1 LQQRQPQLRGR
12 LALCGVAAY
21 VWDGSKEGNKMLSLF
36 QILMLVLDIVWFF
49 IIAHVIMSWLINFQV
64 LNLHQQLVG
73 QIWYFLNRMLEPV
86 YGPVRR
92 ILPNMGGVDLA
103 PLVVLIGVY
112 AARIILANNISAFY

>member
-1 LQQRQPQLRGR
+1 
-12 LALCGVAAY
+12 
-21 VWDGSKEGNKMLSLF
+21 MLSLF

-73 QIWYFLNRMLEPV
+73 QIWHLLNRVVEPM
-86 YGPVRR
+86 YGPIRR
-92 ILPNMGGVDLA
+92 ILPNMQGIDLA

-112 AARIILANNISAFY
+112 ALRIILANNISAFY